1 VILIGF
7 VLICVDF
14 LIFSLLSLTH
24 SLTHMYIY
32 IFQEDDTF

>member
-1 VILIGF
+1 

-32 IFQEDDTF
+32 IPGG